1 MQKIKISTP
10 QSWAKTAVA
19 LFAASALIVSCS
31 DKDEN
36 EAAPV
41 VSNTDV
47 ETVSTPSPRTLSIR
61 ASFKGDGPLSKKV
74 TFGGTNDAPT
84 ATGTFEESEKIY
96 VYNVTRNAM
105 NSDESNY
112 LSPSKIS
119 NDGKTCTLT
128 GSLTG
133 EIAAGDQIKL
143 LYNMNGFTTYSASYC
158 SFEYRNQGDDIID
171 GGISNELT
179 VSSTADGNLVT
190 AESAEIEPCQSQ
202 FRFKFVDDENNAINV
217 TKIQIDGYSIA
228 GYYYPLNSDIQ
239 YGTYQVIKTLSAAT
253 TNYVNVSAYIVDDY
267 KTSKLTFTVTDENG
281 DTYKGDKSAPAS
293 GFANGKYYFNA
304 APIQLAKQA
313 QRVIPTIT
321 WTNVYTNKFYPKPT
335 IADGYDYY
343 IVYGPEVNGNYT
355 NFAFT
360 ISGTSNGIWF
370 SLSNT
375 GGTVTLSGV
384 NATYE
389 DNHEYLNCNNYDLT
403 LDIQGENTITCTN
416 HDQAVCSGENLKLK
430 GNGTLTV
437 TVNGRNE
444 IGLRGLSN
452 YNYVFGE
459 EKNVSNL
466 AADGYTVSVSE
477 MTDNNDGTYTW
488 TYTVSDTNP

>member
-1 MQKIKISTP
+1 MQKIKIQKP

-47 ETVSTPSPRTLSIR
+47 ETVCTPSPRTLSIR
-61 ASFKGDGPLSKKV
+61 ASFKGDGSLSKKV
-74 TFGGTNDAPT
+74 TFGGTNEAPT
-84 ATGTFEESEKIY
+84 ATGTFETTEKIY

-112 LSPSKIS
+112 LSPSDIS
-119 NDGKTCTLT
+119 DDGKTCTLT

-133 EIAAGDQIKL
+133 TIAAGDQIKL
-143 LYNMNGFTTYSASYC
+143 LYNMNYFTTSGAEYC
-158 SFEYRNQGDDIID
+158 SFDYKNQGDDIID
-171 GGISNELT
+171 GGISGELT
-179 VSSTADGNLVT
+179 VSSAGDGNLVT
-190 AESAEIEPCQSQ
+190 TESAEIEPCQSQ
-202 FRFKFVDDENNAINV
+202 FRFKFVDDGNNAINV
-217 TKIQIDGYSIA
+217 SKIQIDGYSIA
-228 GYYYPLNSDIQ
+228 GYYSPMKSSYQ
-239 YGTYQVIKTLSAAT
+239 YENFQVIKSLSAAT
-253 TNYVNVSAYIVDDY
+253 TGYVNVSAYIVDKY
-267 KTSKLTFTVTDENG
+267 KTSRLTFTVTDDKG
-281 DTYKGDKSAPAS
+281 DTYKGEKNAPTS

-304 APIQLAKQA
+304 APIRLAKQA

-321 WTNVYTNKFYPKPT
+321 WTSVYKNKYVTEPT
-335 IADGYDYY
+335 IEEGNDYY
-343 IVYGPEVNGNYT
+343 IVYGPEVNDNYT

-360 ISGTSNGIWF
+360 ISGNSNGIWF
-370 SLSNT
+370 SLANT

-389 DNHEYLNCNNYDLT
+389 DNHEYLNCNSYDLT
-403 LDIQGENTITCTN
+403 LDIQGKNTITCTN
-416 HDQAVCSGENLKLK
+416 HDRAVYSGKTLKLK

-437 TVNGRNE
+437 TVKGKNE
-444 IGLRGLSN
+444 IGLRGTSN
-452 YNYVFGE
+452 YKYVYGA

-477 MTDNNDGTYTW
+477 MTNNNDGTYTW
-488 TYTVSDTNP
+488 TYTVSAY

>member
-47 ETVSTPSPRTLSIR
+47 ETVCTPSPRTLSIR
-61 ASFKGDGPLSKKV
+61 ASFKGDGSLSKKV
-74 TFGGTNDAPT
+74 TFGGTDEAPT
-84 ATGTFEESEKIY
+84 AVGTFDESEKIY

-105 NSDESNY
+105 NSDNSNY
-112 LSPSKIS
+112 LTPSDIS
-119 NDGKTCTLT
+119 DDGKTCTLT

-133 EIAAGDQIKL
+133 EIAADDKIKL
-143 LYNMNGFTTYSASYC
+143 LYNMNGFNTSGASYC
-158 SFEYRNQGDDIID
+158 SFDYWNQGDDIID
-171 GGISNELT
+171 GGISGELT
-179 VSSTADGNLVT
+179 VSSTEDGNLVT
-190 AESAEIEPCQSQ
+190 AESAEIELCQSQ
-202 FRFKFVDDENNAINV
+202 FRFKFVDDENTAINV

-228 GYYYPLNSDIQ
+228 GYYYPMKSSYQ
-239 YGTYQVIKTLSAAT
+239 YGIYQVIKTLSTAT
-253 TNYVNVSAYIVDDY
+253 TDYVNVSAYIVNNY
-267 KTSKLTFTVTDENG
+267 KTSGLTFTVTDDKG
-281 DTYKGDKSAPAS
+281 DTYKGEKSAPAS

-321 WTNVYTNKFYPKPT
+321 WTSVYTNQYVTEPT
-335 IADGYDYY
+335 IEEGTDYY
-343 IVYGPEVNGNYT
+343 SVYGPEVNDNYT

-360 ISGTSNGIWF
+360 ISGNSNGIWF
-370 SLSNT
+370 SLANT

-416 HDQAVCSGENLKLK
+416 HDQAVYSGGNLKLK
-430 GNGTLTV
+430 GTGTLTV
-437 TVNGRNE
+437 TVNGQNE
-444 IGLRGLSN
+444 IGLHGRKN
-452 YNYVFGE
+452 YKYVYGE
-459 EKNVSNL
+459 EKNVSDL

-488 TYTVSDTNP
+488 TYTVSATNP